1 MPQFAY
7 QGRNAR
13 GELVKGVLEGASSGA
28 VADQLFSTGITPVH
42 INEAAGAAAPAA
54 GGAAKRRE
62 IRFGEPKVEL
72 ADLMLFS
79 RQMHTLL
86 KSGVPI
92 IRALAGLQE
101 SSQNPTLAK
110 VVGEVR
116 EGLESG
122 RELSFSMRAHPKVFS
137 SFMVNMVRVG
147 EMTGRLDE
155 VFLRLYDFFA
165 FEKKMRDDIR
175 AALRYPMFVMIAL
188 AAAMFIVNIFVIPAF
203 AKMFASFK
211 TELPLMTRVLIA
223 TSDAFVAY
231 WWLMLIGIVAAV
243 VGFRLYTAAPK
254 GRYAWDWLKLKLP
267 VVGSLIHKAT
277 LARFSRSF
285 AISGKSGVPIVQGLA
300 MVAEVVDNAF
310 LESRI
315 LQMRDGIERG
325 ESILRTAVATGVF
338 DPVVLQMVAVGE
350 ETGEIDDLMGEIAD
364 MYEREVTIEVEGLT
378 AKIEPIL
385 LVFMGVLVLVL
396 ALGVFLPMWDMASA
410 ARGGSGGGSGAR

>member
-1 MPQFAY
+1 MPFFAY
-7 QGRNAR
+7 QGRNSR
-13 GELVKGVLEGASSGA
+13 GELVKGVLEGPSSGA

-42 INEAAGAAAPAA
+42 INEAGAGAAAAAAAA
-54 GGAAKRRE
+54 GQRSLN
-62 IRFGEPKVEL
+62 IRFGAPKVEL

-92 IRALAGLQE
+92 IRALAGLEE

-116 EGLESG
+116 QGLESG
-122 RELSFSMRAHPKVFS
+122 RELSFTMRAHPKVFS
-137 SFMVNMVRVG
+137 GFMINMVRVG

-155 VFLRLYDFFA
+155 VFMRLYEFFA
-165 FEKKMRDDIR
+165 FEKKMREDIR
-175 AALRYPMFVMIAL
+175 AALRYPMIVIIAL
-188 AAAMFIVNIFVIPAF
+188 AVAMFIVNLFVIPAF
-203 AKMFASFK
+203 AKMFLSFK
-211 TELPLMTRVLIA
+211 AQLPVMTRILIA
-223 TSDAFVAY
+223 TSDAFVTY
-231 WWLMLIGIVAAV
+231 WPVMLVGAIAAAV
-243 VGFRLYTAAPK
+243 GFHYYVATTK
-254 GRYAWDWLKLKLP
+254 GRYGWDWLKLKLP
-267 VVGSLIHKAT
+267 VVGSLVHKAT
-277 LARFSRSF
+277 LARFSRSY
-285 AISGKSGVPIVQGLA
+285 ALAGKSGVPIVQALA
-300 MVAEVVDNAF
+300 LVAEVVDNAY

-325 ESILRTAVATGVF
+325 ESILRTAVAAGVF

-350 ETGEIDDLMGEIAD
+350 ETGEIDELMAEIAD

-385 LVFMGVLVLVL
+385 LVFMGILVLIL

-410 ARGGSGGGSGAR
+410 ARGGGGAR

>member
-1 MPQFAY
+1 VPQFAY

-42 INEAAGAAAPAA
+42 INEAAGAAAAA
-54 GGAAKRRE
+54 AGGGAAKRRE

-116 EGLESG
+116 DGLESG

-137 SFMVNMVRVG
+137 GFMVNMVRVG

-410 ARGGSGGGSGAR
+410 ARGGGGAR

>member
-13 GELVKGVLEGASSGA
+13 GELVKGVLEGPSSGA

-42 INEAAGAAAPAA
+42 INEAGAGAAAAAA
-54 GGAAKRRE
+54 GQRSLN
-62 IRFGEPKVEL
+62 IRFGAPRVEL

-92 IRALAGLQE
+92 IRALAGLEE

-116 EGLESG
+116 QGLESG
-122 RELSFSMRAHPKVFS
+122 RELSFTMRAHPKVFS
-137 SFMVNMVRVG
+137 GFMINMVRVG

-155 VFLRLYDFFA
+155 VFMRLYEFFA
-165 FEKKMRDDIR
+165 FEKKMREDIR
-175 AALRYPMFVMIAL
+175 AALRYPMIVIIAL
-188 AAAMFIVNIFVIPAF
+188 AVAMFIVNLFVIPAF
-203 AKMFASFK
+203 AKMFLSFK
-211 TELPLMTRVLIA
+211 AQLPLMTRILIA
-223 TSDAFVAY
+223 TSDAFVTY
-231 WWLMLIGIVAAV
+231 WPVMLVGAIAAAV
-243 VGFRLYTAAPK
+243 GFHYYVATTK
-254 GRYAWDWLKLKLP
+254 GRYGWDWLKLKLP
-267 VVGSLIHKAT
+267 VIGSLVHKAT
-277 LARFSRSF
+277 LARFSRSY
-285 AISGKSGVPIVQGLA
+285 ALAGKSGVPIVQALA
-300 MVAEVVDNAF
+300 LVAEVVDNAY

-325 ESILRTAVATGVF
+325 ESILRTAVAAGVF

-350 ETGEIDDLMGEIAD
+350 ETGEIDELMAEIAD
-364 MYEREVTIEVEGLT
+364 MYEREVSIEVEGLT

-385 LVFMGVLVLVL
+385 LVFMGILVLIL

-410 ARGGSGGGSGAR
+410 ARGGSGGAGGAR

>member
-1 MPQFAY
+1 
-7 QGRNAR
+7 
-13 GELVKGVLEGASSGA
+13 
-28 VADQLFSTGITPVH
+28 
-42 INEAAGAAAPAA
+42 
-54 GGAAKRRE
+54 
-62 IRFGEPKVEL
+62 
-72 ADLMLFS
+72 
-79 RQMHTLL
+79 
-86 KSGVPI
+86 
-92 IRALAGLQE
+92 
-101 SSQNPTLAK
+101 
-110 VVGEVR
+110 
-116 EGLESG
+116 
-122 RELSFSMRAHPKVFS
+122 VFS

-165 FEKKMRDDIR
+165 FEKKMSDDIR

-267 VVGSLIHKAT
+267 VVGGLIHKAT

-410 ARGGSGGGSGAR
+410 ARGGGGAR